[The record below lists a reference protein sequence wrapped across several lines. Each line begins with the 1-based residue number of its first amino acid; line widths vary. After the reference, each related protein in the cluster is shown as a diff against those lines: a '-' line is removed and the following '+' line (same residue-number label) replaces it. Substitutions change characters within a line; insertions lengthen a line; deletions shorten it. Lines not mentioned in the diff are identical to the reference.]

1 MPSSDAEENEV
12 AASPV
17 QEECLILV
25 ADDEPVLRG
34 VLSRILK
41 HYGYR
46 PLLAR
51 DGLEAVEL
59 FRENKD
65 RVALA
70 LLDILMP
77 GIPGDE
83 ACERIRA
90 ERPEVKILF
99 MSGYVGARAEE
110 IVRCHPFIAKPFTPD
125 QLLRKIQ
132 VVLGE

>member
-1 MPSSDAEENEV
+1 MPSPEDSESAGAPAGGD
-12 AASPV
+12 
-17 QEECLILV
+17 CLILV
-25 ADDEPVLRG
+25 ADDEPLLRS
-34 VLSRILK
+34 VLSRVLK

-65 RVALA
+65 RVSLA

-77 GIPGDE
+77 GLPGDE

-90 ERPEVKILF
+90 ERPGVKILF
-99 MSGYVGARAEE
+99 MSGYAGARGEGV
-110 IVRCHPFIAKPFTPD
+110 VRRHPFIAKPFTPD
-125 QLLRKIQ
+125 QLVKKIQ
-132 VVLGE
+132 VVLGQ